1 MINENIR
8 KARKARGMSQEEL
21 AVQLN
26 VVRQTVSKWEN
37 GLSVPDADVLVRMAG
52 LLDVPAEQLLG
63 LGAQDGERQELA
75 ERLAQLNEQLA
86 RKNQREKLIERANRK
101 RGMILFL
108 AFATMMIALAV
119 KNEIASILL
128 CGGCILAAVVILYR
142 NLALLTSITTN
153 DMKLRTLRAV
163 TIFDAGVFLVVIA
176 FAVLGKS
183 GWIPVTEDGG
193 KAFAMGLTILLMLF
207 IGFVAPR
214 LPFTRHTGLRL
225 PWTVADEDTW
235 NVAHRVLG
243 IITLP
248 VVLLY
253 LAAARTVSDFK
264 TVSITVLLLW
274 IGIPG
279 GVSLLF
285 FWRKMRG
292 KI

>member
-1 MINENIR
+1 MINDNIR
-8 KARKARGMSQEEL
+8 KARKAKGMSQEEL

-52 LLDVPAEQLLG
+52 LLDVPVEQLLG
-63 LGAQDGERQELA
+63 LGAQDEERQELT

-86 RKNQREKLIERANRK
+86 RKNRREKLTERANGK

-108 AFATMMIALAV
+108 AFVTMMISLAV
-119 KNEIASILL
+119 KNEVVSILL

-142 NLALLTSITTN
+142 NLALLTSITTD

-163 TIFDAGVFLVVIA
+163 TVFDVGVLIVVIA
-176 FAVLGKS
+176 VVALDRS
-183 GWIPVTEDGG
+183 GWLTVTEDGG

-207 IGFVAPR
+207 IGFVSPR

-243 IITLP
+243 YITLP
-248 VVLLY
+248 AVLLY
-253 LAAARTVSDFK
+253 LAAAWTVSDFK
-264 TVSITVLLLW
+264 AVSVTVLLLW
-274 IGIPG
+274 IGTPG

-285 FWRKMRG
+285 FWKKMRG